1 MSPRGSRV
9 WRWVGNGVP
18 VLAIVVCALFAPAF
32 ARYGIRGG
40 WAASTARVSEFVHTG
55 SWEAASRA
63 EAMAAARVRMPE
75 VAAFLA
81 QDHQLE
87 LPAPRADIAHFAWK
101 DNRPQIVRIDGTDY
115 RDPARDVLEIVCTAL
130 VDRDAIA
137 AVEAHFGWPA
147 RMPARSYFVG
157 DAAESAFERAY
168 RESLASHGCRMAL
181 DPRAADGR
189 SMVVSPDYA
198 WLVSVSRPLLAPVA
212 SKVVSVF
219 PAYESRHSQRRTV
232 DALTS
237 FVQRAVP
244 YVTIPPASDGK
255 ERAGLRT
262 PGTTLLQ
269 GGDCDSKCV
278 LLATL
283 IRSIDPALPV
293 AVVNF
298 RRGGPGDQGHS
309 MLFVGMDPAADDV
322 TMDLGGRRMVAVE
335 TTDGW
340 DIGRVP
346 NEFDPAEMQAFFMIP

>member
-1 MSPRGSRV
+1 MSQPASRA
-9 WRWVGNGVP
+9 WRWVGN
-18 VLAIVVCALFAPAF
+18 LAPFVAIILCALFAPAF
-32 ARYGIRGG
+32 ARYGIEGG
-40 WAASTARVSEFVHTG
+40 WAASTARVAEFARTG
-55 SWEAASRA
+55 SWQAASRA

-81 QDHQLE
+81 QDHHLE

-101 DNRPQIVRIDGTDY
+101 DNRPQIVRIKGKDF
-115 RDPARDVLEIVCTAL
+115 RDPARDVLEISCTAP

-137 AVEAHFGWPA
+137 AVEAHFGWPSK
-147 RMPARSYFVG
+147 MPTRSYFIG
-157 DAAESAFERAY
+157 DAAEPAMEQAY
-168 RESLASHGCRMAL
+168 RDSLAAHGCCMAL

-212 SKVVSVF
+212 AKVVSVF

-244 YVTIPPASDGK
+244 YVIIPAAPDGK

-262 PGTTLLQ
+262 PGATLLA

-298 RRGGPGDQGHS
+298 RRGGPGEQGHS
-309 MLFVGMDPAADDV
+309 MLFVGVDPAADDV
-322 TMDLGGRRMVAVE
+322 TMELGGRRMVAVE

-346 NEFDPAEMQAFFMIP
+346 QDFDPASMQMFVMIP

>member
-1 MSPRGSRV
+1 
-9 WRWVGNGVP
+9 
-18 VLAIVVCALFAPAF
+18 
-32 ARYGIRGG
+32 
-40 WAASTARVSEFVHTG
+40 
-55 SWEAASRA
+55 
-63 EAMAAARVRMPE
+63 MAAARVRMPE

-87 LPAPRADIAHFAWK
+87 FPVPRADIAHFAWK
-101 DNRPQIVRIDGTDY
+101 DNRPQIVRIEGTDY
-115 RDPARDVLEIVCTAL
+115 RDPTRDVLEIACTAP

-168 RESLASHGCRMAL
+168 CESLAAHGCRMAL

-212 SKVVSVF
+212 AKVIAVF

-244 YVTIPPASDGK
+244 YVTIPAAVDGK

-262 PGTTLLQ
+262 PGTTLLE

-293 AVVNF
+293 AVVHF

-309 MLFVGMDPAADDV
+309 MLFVGMDAAADDV

-346 NEFDPAEMQAFFMIP
+346 TEFDPAQLQSFVMIP

>member
-1 MSPRGSRV
+1 MSPRGSQV
-9 WRWVGNGVP
+9 WRWVGNLVP

-32 ARYGIRGG
+32 ASYGIRGG
-40 WAASTARVSEFVHTG
+40 WAASTARVSEFVRTG
-55 SWEAASRA
+55 SCKAASHA

-87 LPAPRADIAHFAWK
+87 FPVPRADIAHFAWK
-101 DNRPQIVRIDGTDY
+101 DNRPQIVRIEGIDF
-115 RDPARDVLEIVCTAL
+115 RDPTRDVLEIACTAP
-130 VDRDAIA
+130 VDRGAIA

-147 RMPARSYFVG
+147 QMPEPSYFVG
-157 DAAESAFERAY
+157 DAAKTAFESAY
-168 RESLASHGCRMAL
+168 RESLAAHGCRMVL
-181 DPRAADGR
+181 EPHPEDGPLR
-189 SMVVSPDYA
+189 GFSPDYA

-212 SKVVSVF
+212 AKVIAVF
-219 PAYESRHSQRRTV
+219 PDYESRHSQRRTV

-244 YVTIPPASDGK
+244 YVTIPAAVDGK

-262 PGTTLLQ
+262 PGTTLLE
-269 GGDCDSKCV
+269 GGDCDSKCL

-283 IRSIDPALPV
+283 IRSIDPALPL
-293 AVVNF
+293 AVVHF
-298 RRGGPGDQGHS
+298 RRGAPGDQGHS
-309 MLFVGMDPAADDV
+309 MLFVGIDPATDDE
-322 TMDLGGRRMVAVE
+322 TMDIDGRCMVAVE

-346 NEFDPAEMQAFFMIP
+346 TEFDPAQMHSFVMIP